1 MKAVNLILNYSLAPI
16 YSFAFQQNQ
25 YPLITSLTLSTE
37 HNDTVPQDI
46 EVRLSSDPA
55 VIITDPWKLTHL
67 ENETSSVLNTKG
79 VRISPEYLNGL
90 TEDLE
95 VTLTFEIFVEGS
107 LVDEI
112 VETVTLLPKNQW
124 AGFNGMPELLGAFS
138 TPNSPYIE
146 EIIRSTT
153 ETLVASL
160 LSSTIDGYQ
169 SRTREKPYQKDL
181 N

>member
-1 MKAVNLILNYSLAPI
+1 METVNLILNYSLAPI

-55 VIITDPWKLTHL
+55 VIISDPWKLTHL

-90 TEDLE
+90 TEDLA
-95 VTLTFEIFVEGS
+95 VTLTLLRRRV

-138 TPNSPYIE
+138 FPNSPYIE

-153 ETLVASL
+153 EVLLASQL
-160 LSSTIDGYQ
+160 PSTIDGYQ
-169 SRTREKPYQKDL
+169 SRTGKSLTRC
-181 N
+181 

>member
-1 MKAVNLILNYSLAPI
+1 MEADSLG
-16 YSFAFQQNQ
+16 NG
-25 YPLITSLTLSTE
+25 
-37 HNDTVPQDI
+37 
-46 EVRLSSDPA
+46 
-55 VIITDPWKLTHL
+55 
-67 ENETSSVLNTKG
+67 TSSVLNAKG
-79 VRISPEYLNGL
+79 VRISPDYLNGL

-95 VTLTFEIFVEGS
+95 VTLTFKILVQGS

-153 ETLVASL
+153 EVLLVSQL
-160 LSSTIDGYQ
+160 PSTIDGYQ
-169 SRTREKPYQKDL
+169 SRTREKPYQML
-181 N
+181 SALWNVIV